1 MQKSISCLL
10 VDDDKDDQEIFRFA
24 LKKVN
29 PAVSCLLANDGVFAL
44 EQLQEDTAKLPEFIF
59 IDINMPRL
67 NGIQV
72 LGELKKIDGLK
83 QIPVYMYSTS
93 GQPDIVQKCKK
104 MGAADFIVKSA
115 NLSDLEEALRG
126 ILKDLRISPV
136 AH

>member
-24 LKKVN
+24 LKKVD
-29 PAVSCLLANDGVFAL
+29 PEVSCLLANDGVYAL
-44 EQLQEDTAKLPEFIF
+44 EKLQEDGVQLPQFIF

-72 LGELKKIDGLK
+72 LGEIKKIDGLRH
-83 QIPVYMYSTS
+83 IPIYMYSTS
-93 GQPDIVQKCKK
+93 GQPDIIQKCKK

-115 NLSDLEEALRG
+115 NISDLEDALRR
-126 ILKDLRISPV
+126 ILKDIRYPRV